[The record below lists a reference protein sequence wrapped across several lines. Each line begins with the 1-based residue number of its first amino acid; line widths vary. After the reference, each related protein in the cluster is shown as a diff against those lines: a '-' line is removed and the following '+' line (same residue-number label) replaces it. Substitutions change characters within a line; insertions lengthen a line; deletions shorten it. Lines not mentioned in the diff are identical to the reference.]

1 MRRNIQALGGKDK
14 CVRRRFRGGH
24 IVSGYHRDRCRDL
37 EVPKQLINVRAFA
50 AGGQGP
56 GRADLV
62 KILQQLFRAG
72 LDANLRNHLAED
84 AGAYL
89 FYGLNFRFVD
99 LLAEFTEKCGKEEAP
114 AHADAAVNFPVRQAN
129 FDVFERYLLYLTG
142 RRECAED
149 LAQETWIRVLQRGSQ
164 YNGRQ
169 RFDPWLFA
177 IARNLAIDYLRK
189 KRKAVATVSLPN
201 DRDAMLLLPSS
212 DPSPFEAAA
221 RSEDA
226 MRLAGRLQIL
236 PPLYREALLLRFQ
249 EDLSLAEMAQV
260 LGAPTTTVTSRI
272 YRGLAALRSA
282 FEEGDSH
289 GG

>member
-1 MRRNIQALGGKDK
+1 MLALPMTLNTTAETETAKIA
-14 CVRRRFRGGH
+14 RGLRE
-24 IVSGYHRDRCRDL
+24 RDREL
-37 EVPKQLINVRAFA
+37 L
-50 AGGQGP
+50 
-56 GRADLV
+56 ADLV
-62 KILQQLFRAG
+62 ERYQRRL
-72 LDANLRNHLAED
+72 
-84 AGAYL
+84 
-89 FYGLNFRFVD
+89 V
-99 LLAEFTEKCGKEEAP
+99 
-114 AHADAAVNFPVRQAN
+114 
-129 FDVFERYLLYLTG
+129 RYLLYLTG
-142 RRECAED
+142 RRENAED

-189 KRKAVATVSLPN
+189 KRKGVATASLSN
-201 DRDAMLLLPSS
+201 DPDAMLLLPSS
-212 DPSPFEAAA
+212 DPSPFEVAA
-221 RSEDA
+221 RGEDA

-249 EDLSLAEMAQV
+249 EEMSLAEMAQV

-272 YRGLAALRSA
+272 YRGLAVLRSA

>member
-1 MRRNIQALGGKDK
+1 MTFNTIAETETAKIA
-14 CVRRRFRGGH
+14 RGLRE
-24 IVSGYHRDRCRDL
+24 RDMEL
-37 EVPKQLINVRAFA
+37 L
-50 AGGQGP
+50 
-56 GRADLV
+56 ADLV
-62 KILQQLFRAG
+62 ERCHHRL
-72 LDANLRNHLAED
+72 
-84 AGAYL
+84 
-89 FYGLNFRFVD
+89 V
-99 LLAEFTEKCGKEEAP
+99 
-114 AHADAAVNFPVRQAN
+114 
-129 FDVFERYLLYLTG
+129 RYLLYLTG
-142 RRECAED
+142 RREYAED

-189 KRKAVATVSLPN
+189 KRKAVQTASLPD
-201 DRDAMLLLPSS
+201 DRDEILLVSS
-212 DPSPFEAAA
+212 SGPSPFDAAA

-226 MRLAGRLQIL
+226 IRLAGQLQIL

-260 LGAPTTTVTSRI
+260 LSAPTTTVTSRI

>member
-1 MRRNIQALGGKDK
+1 MTLNTTAETETANIA
-14 CVRRRFRGGH
+14 RGLRE
-24 IVSGYHRDRCRDL
+24 RDMEL
-37 EVPKQLINVRAFA
+37 L
-50 AGGQGP
+50 
-56 GRADLV
+56 ADLV
-62 KILQQLFRAG
+62 ERYQHRL
-72 LDANLRNHLAED
+72 
-84 AGAYL
+84 
-89 FYGLNFRFVD
+89 V
-99 LLAEFTEKCGKEEAP
+99 
-114 AHADAAVNFPVRQAN
+114 
-129 FDVFERYLLYLTG
+129 RYLLYLTG
-142 RRECAED
+142 RREYAED

-189 KRKAVATVSLPN
+189 KGKAVQTASSPD
-201 DRDAMLLLPSS
+201 DRDEIPLVPSS
-212 DPSPFEAAA
+212 GPSPFEAAA

-226 MRLAGRLQIL
+226 IRLAGQLQIL
-236 PPLYREALLLRFQ
+236 SPLYREALLLRFQ

>member
-1 MRRNIQALGGKDK
+1 MTLNTTAETETAKIA
-14 CVRRRFRGGH
+14 RGLRE
-24 IVSGYHRDRCRDL
+24 RDMEL
-37 EVPKQLINVRAFA
+37 L
-50 AGGQGP
+50 
-56 GRADLV
+56 ADLV
-62 KILQQLFRAG
+62 ERCQHRL
-72 LDANLRNHLAED
+72 
-84 AGAYL
+84 
-89 FYGLNFRFVD
+89 V
-99 LLAEFTEKCGKEEAP
+99 
-114 AHADAAVNFPVRQAN
+114 
-129 FDVFERYLLYLTG
+129 RYLLYLIG
-142 RRECAED
+142 RRDYAED

-189 KRKAVATVSLPN
+189 KRKAVPTVSLP
-201 DRDAMLLLPSS
+201 DDHDAVLLLPSS
-212 DPSPFEAAA
+212 GPSPFEAAA

-249 EDLSLAEMAQV
+249 EDMSLPEIAQV
-260 LGAPTTTVTSRI
+260 VGAPVTTVSSRI